1 MREKVIDTRVQ
12 DVMTEV
18 ANKVA
23 GLPDSHPEEEQL
35 HLANQLRSS
44 AAVIS
49 MGLDIIKTDVSQQ
62 KQELAHSIER
72 IENLLLEVVN
82 NLKIALI
89 RGYINNNDYYEAC
102 ILIERLHGELTTL
115 NNQCLGPNVL

>member
-1 MREKVIDTRVQ
+1 MREKVIKTRVR
-12 DVMTEV
+12 DVIAEV

-23 GLPDSHPEEEQL
+23 GLPDGHLEEEQL

-49 MGLDIIKTDVSQQ
+49 MGLDIIETNVSQQ
-62 KQELAHSIER
+62 KQQLPHSIER
-72 IENLLLEVVN
+72 IENSLLEVVN

-89 RGYINNNDYYEAC
+89 RGYINNNDYYEVC
-102 ILIERLHGELTTL
+102 ILIERLHCKLTTL
-115 NNQCLGPNVL
+115 RDQCQVSNAL